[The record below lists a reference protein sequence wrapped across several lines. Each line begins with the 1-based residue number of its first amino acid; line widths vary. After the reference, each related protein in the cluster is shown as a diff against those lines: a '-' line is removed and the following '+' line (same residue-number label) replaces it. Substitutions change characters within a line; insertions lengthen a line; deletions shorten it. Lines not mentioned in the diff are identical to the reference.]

1 MAMKKSV
8 RFVVGA
14 VGMAVVLAASACTEV
29 VQATT
34 PTWTSDGTFEF
45 TLHDGGSTIEGGGPV
60 SAVVSASGPDAL
72 NIPTECSPGQ
82 LTEGSTCSRL
92 YFGAVT
98 TKPGFIG
105 DPGKWTVD
113 FRTYRWCSAFDSC
126 NPPLDVT
133 IEQVRTPDGTDGMDW
148 FAVSNAMID
157 GTDGC
162 PGRGVKFEGTGSLLS
177 DSSIDVDVRLVLCSP
192 GLAAHMEATRKPR

>member
-1 MAMKKSV
+1 MNGTIRYVAM
-8 RFVVGA
+8 VVA
-14 VGMAVVLAASACTEV
+14 TAAVLAASACTEV

-60 SAVVSASGPDAL
+60 TAVVAASGPDAL
-72 NIPTECSPGQ
+72 TIPTECSPGQ
-82 LTEGSTCSRL
+82 ITGGSTCSRL
-92 YFGAVT
+92 YFGTVT

-105 DPGKWTVD
+105 DAGRWSVD
-113 FRTYRWCSAFDSC
+113 FRTYRWCDVFESC
-126 NPPLDVT
+126 NPPLGVT

-148 FAVSNAMID
+148 FAVSNEMID

-162 PGRGVKFEGTGSLLS
+162 PGRGVKLDGTGALQS
-177 DSSIDVDVRLVLCSP
+177 DPSIDVDVRLVICSP
-192 GLAAHMEATRKPR
+192 GLAAHMEATRRPR